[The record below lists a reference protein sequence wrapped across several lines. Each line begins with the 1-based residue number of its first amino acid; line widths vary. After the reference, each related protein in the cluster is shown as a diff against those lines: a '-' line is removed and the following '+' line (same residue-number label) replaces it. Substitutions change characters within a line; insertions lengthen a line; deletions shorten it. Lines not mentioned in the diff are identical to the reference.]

1 MAAVNFRCKDS
12 SRFLI
17 SHPWPR
23 IYRLSILSLGSQHIT
38 LKSRTMCWRGERRM
52 LELNLGGRAQQ
63 RTTTLY
69 SLIKTLMIN
78 DNIYTPSLWKPLISK
93 KRIYT
98 EPQRYIH
105 NPSLQFNDGADCFS
119 QKFVGCGYG
128 YACPL
133 QWCSYSPLFIRRTDR
148 EPIIRA
154 AAAECCCYMAAVRL
168 CDVYTYIY
176 ILPTET
182 SVSIHLKARQKEK
195 RQRLSA
201 WWIWSVQPQELWE
214 VSWRALFIYR
224 PITRI

>member
-1 MAAVNFRCKDS
+1 LAAVNFRCKDS

-105 NPSLQFNDGADCFS
+105 NPSLQFNDGVDCFS

-128 YACPL
+128 YAGPAAVM
-133 QWCSYSPLFIRRTDR
+133 QLFALIYTKKRSG
-148 EPIIRA
+148 A
-154 AAAECCCYMAAVRL
+154 HHQSCCCCCCYMAAVRL
-168 CDVYTYIY
+168 CDVYTYISYRTRQVCLY
-176 ILPTET
+176 I
-182 SVSIHLKARQKEK
+182 
-195 RQRLSA
+195 
-201 WWIWSVQPQELWE
+201 
-214 VSWRALFIYR
+214 
-224 PITRI
+224 